1 MIRFGVW
8 STWLLIGSLHGLVV
22 AVLLLAA
29 RRNRSANRF
38 LAALMLAVVAMIT
51 PYTIGYAGVYD
62 AWPWMSFAPFYW
74 QLAFGPLLYFHV
86 RCLGEPALPR
96 RWWLHFVPGLL
107 QGLYYT
113 AAFAQPMPTKMAW
126 NEDWHVPYV
135 LPAMDAA
142 VLVSLVCYWWLAHRR
157 YRRYQRW
164 LEANSG
170 RYQDLRLSWVR
181 GFLWAVAATGIVHL
195 GFFATDAA
203 VAPLD
208 YFDYFPFYLVLTLLV
223 YYLGTEGWRHAELV
237 LPAMSDTPGPAPD
250 AAPAESTSETTD
262 EATDE
267 AAADKQATPASAD
280 APERDWRALGQ
291 DWAARTAAA
300 GWWREPDLDLATL
313 ARRLGTNTHY
323 LSRALNEGLGQSFSA
338 FVNGLRVEAACRS
351 LDRACDGDVLGIALE
366 VGFGSKASFN
376 RAFRLHTGTTP
387 TDYRRS
393 RRRNP

>member
-22 AVLLLAA
+22 VVLLLAA

-74 QLAFGPLLYFHV
+74 QLAFGPLLYFYV
-86 RCLGEPALPR
+86 RCLGEPVLPR
-96 RWWLHFVPGLL
+96 RWWLHFVPCLL

-113 AAFAQPMPTKMAW
+113 VAFVQPMPVKMAW
-126 NEDWHVPYV
+126 NGDWHTPWVQ
-135 LPAMDAA
+135 PAMNAA
-142 VLVSLVCYWWLAHRR
+142 IDVSLIGYWWLAHRR

-170 RYQDLRLSWVR
+170 RYQDLRLGWVR
-181 GFLWAVAATGIVHL
+181 GFLWAVAATGVVHL
-195 GFFATDAA
+195 GFLATETL

-237 LPAMSDTPGPAPD
+237 LPAMSDAPGDAVDHARAEAPGEAPAGETT
-250 AAPAESTSETTD
+250 AAPV
-262 EATDE
+262 
-267 AAADKQATPASAD
+267 AAL
-280 APERDWRALGQ
+280 ERDWRALGQ

-351 LDRACDGDVLGIALE
+351 LDGDGDGDVLGIALE

-387 TDYRRS
+387 TAYRQS